1 LKIIDRPSPNF
12 NERQGGGPVDILVM
26 HYTGMPDAESAMKLL
41 TTVEGKVSAH
51 YTVDEDGTIYRHVPE
66 DKRAWQAGV
75 SSWYEATDIN
85 SRSIGIEIVN
95 PGHEWGYRPFPPP
108 QIAAV
113 IELSKGILKRWP
125 ITPARVVAHS
135 DIAPNRKI
143 DPGELFPWDE
153 LAKHGIGRWHR
164 THLKIGSAP
173 TLGVGDESEA
183 VKQLQSDLARYG
195 YGIEASG
202 LYDERT
208 LIVVSAFQRH
218 FRRSNF
224 DGIADAETQAILA
237 DLLNQLDAVS

>member
-1 LKIIDRPSPNF
+1 LKIIERPSPNF
-12 NERQGGGPVDILVM
+12 NERENGGPVDILVM

-41 TTVEGKVSAH
+41 TTVEGKVSSH
-51 YTVDEDGTIYRHVPE
+51 YTIDEDGTVYRHVPE
-66 DKRAWQAGV
+66 ELRAWQAGV
-75 SSWYEATDIN
+75 SSWFEATDIN

-95 PGHEWGYRPFPPP
+95 PGHEWGYRPFPPA

-113 IELSKGILKRWP
+113 IEISKGILKRWP

-153 LAKHGIGRWHR
+153 LARHGIGRWPR
-164 THLKIGSAP
+164 PDLLLSSSPPLT
-173 TLGVGDESEA
+173 VGTEGA
-183 VKQLQSDLARYG
+183 QVKRLQGDLARYG
-195 YGIEASG
+195 YGIEETG
-202 LYDERT
+202 IYDERT

-237 DLLNQLDAVS
+237 DLLNQLDAVA

>member
-1 LKIIDRPSPNF
+1 MKIIERLSPNF

-41 TTVEGKVSAH
+41 TTVEGKVSSH

-66 DKRAWQAGV
+66 DKRAWHAGV
-75 SSWYEATDIN
+75 SSWGGTSDIN

-95 PGHEWGYRPFPPP
+95 PGHEWGYRPFTPP

-113 IELSKGILKRWP
+113 TELSKGIVSRWP
-125 ITPARVVAHS
+125 IPPARVIAHS
-135 DIAPNRKI
+135 DVAPERKI

-153 LAKHGIGRWHR
+153 LAKHGIGRWPRNRGHQ
-164 THLKIGSAP
+164 HAAV
-173 TLGVGDESEA
+173 TLGVGAEGDA
-183 VKQLQSDLARYG
+183 VKRLQSDLAHYG
-195 YGIEASG
+195 YGIDTTG

-224 DGIADAETQAILA
+224 DGIADGETLAILA
-237 DLLNQLDAVS
+237 DLLNQLDAVA

>member
-1 LKIIDRPSPNF
+1 LKIIERPSPNF
-12 NERQGGGPVDILVM
+12 NEREGGGPVDILVM

-41 TTVEGKVSAH
+41 TTVEGKVSSH
-51 YTVDEDGTIYRHVPE
+51 YTVDEDGTVYRHVPE
-66 DKRAWQAGV
+66 NMRAWQAGV
-75 SSWYEATDIN
+75 SSWCGATDIN

-95 PGHEWGYRPFPPP
+95 PGHEWGYRPFPPA

-153 LAKHGIGRWHR
+153 LARNGIGRWPR
-164 THLKIGSAP
+164 ADLLLSSMPPLA
-173 TLGVGDESEA
+173 VGTEGEA

-195 YGIEASG
+195 YGIEATG
-202 LYDERT
+202 IYDERT

-224 DGIADAETQAILA
+224 DGIADPETLAILG
-237 DLLNQLDAVS
+237 DLLNQLDAVA

>member
-1 LKIIDRPSPNF
+1 MKIIERPSPNF

-75 SSWYEATDIN
+75 SSWGGATDIN

-95 PGHEWGYRPFPPP
+95 PGHEWGYRPFPPA

-153 LAKHGIGRWHR
+153 LAKHGVGRWHR
-164 THLKIGSAP
+164 AHLKLGSAQ
-173 TLGVGDESEA
+173 TLAVGDENDE
-183 VKQLQSDLARYG
+183 VKRLQSDLARYG

-218 FRRSNF
+218 FRRANF

>member
-1 LKIIDRPSPNF
+1 VKIIERPSPNF

-41 TTVEGKVSAH
+41 TTVEGKVSSH

-95 PGHEWGYRPFPPP
+95 PGHEWGYRPFPPA

-153 LAKHGIGRWHR
+153 LARHGIGRWPSA
-164 THLKIGSAP
+164 HLHIAAAP
-173 TLGVGDESEA
+173 TLGVGTEGEA
-183 VKQLQSDLARYG
+183 VKRLQSDLARYG
-195 YGIEASG
+195 YGVEATG

-237 DLLNQLDAVS
+237 DLLNQLDAVA